1 MKRTL
6 AFSDI
11 HGNYKLWEAIKNYY
25 DDNDTLIFLG
35 DAIDRGDDGIKIM
48 QEMFA
53 DARVSY
59 ILGNHE
65 ELLLEY
71 VNQGTEHQ
79 ISLGKQALLAN
90 GGLSTMTA
98 FVNLSLQEQEELIDN
113 LKNKTFYN
121 IIYINKEKK
130 NIFLSHAGCDIKTLF
145 SVDNEDLLWD
155 RKHIANTQSWDPKFK
170 YWYIVHGHTPV
181 QNVNIG
187 KIILEIDRYCGGH
200 KINID
205 LGTPSSN
212 TIAVLDLDT
221 LKPTYFKEE
230 ENGCIN
236 ITTS

>member
-25 DDNDTLIFLG
+25 DNTDKLIFLG
-35 DAIDRGDDGIKIM
+35 DATDRGPDGIKIL

-53 DARVSY
+53 DSRLTF

-71 VNQGTEHQ
+71 INQGPDNK

-90 GGLSTMTA
+90 GGLETITQYMA
-98 FVNLSLQEQEELIDN
+98 LPQQEQKDLIDN
-113 LKNKTFYN
+113 LKNFSFYN
-121 IIYINKEKK
+121 VIYINKEKK
-130 NIFLSHAGCDIKTLF
+130 NIFLSHAGCDISTL
-145 SVDNEDLLWD
+145 VTTENEMLLWD
-155 RKHIANTQSWDPKFK
+155 RKHITNTQPWDPKFK

-187 KIILEIDRYCGGH
+187 KITLEVDKYCGGH

-230 ENGCIN
+230 ENGCVTIF
-236 ITTS
+236 